1 MRRWKRALLSSLLSV
16 PMLAMLAL
24 FPLITASP
32 AAAQEAPAVPVVDL
46 TCVISG
52 TAQITPGIELLSQ
65 PQKLTG
71 QVQGGT
77 AASPATP
84 CTSLTGVPYQ
94 GFTMEFTGVGHMACL
109 TAALEG
115 GISGTGE
122 VTWDNG
128 DTSSVDWSVTTVAMV
143 PVVNVT
149 LTDGALA
156 GSSVVVAGLPT
167 GLTGNCALNPITSV
181 GFGGTAEI
189 LGLGV

>member
-1 MRRWKRALLSSLLSV
+1 MRRCTRALLSSVLSV
-16 PMLAMLAL
+16 PMLAVLAL
-24 FPLITASP
+24 LPLMTVSSS
-32 AAAQEAPAVPVVDL
+32 AAQEAPGGPVTDL

-52 TAQITPGIELLSQ
+52 TAQISPGIGLLSQ
-65 PQKLTG
+65 PQELTG

-77 AASPATP
+77 AVSPATP

-94 GFTMEFTGVGHMACL
+94 GFTMVLSGGGHMACL

-115 GISGTGE
+115 GMSGTGE

-128 DTSSVDWSVTTVAMV
+128 DTSAVDWSITTVAMV

-156 GSSVVVAGLPT
+156 GSSVVVAGLPSS
-167 GLTGNCALNPITSV
+167 LTGNCALNPVTSI
-181 GFGGTAEI
+181 GFGGAAEI
-189 LGLGV
+189 LGLGF